1 MNKSHISIS
10 SDGYYLWGQG
20 NQKNI
25 RYLFVQ
31 LKLYAEICEM
41 LSERE
46 KRKDYQKHTRKHN
59 ENNII

>member
-10 SDGYYLWGQG
+10 SDAILFMGQG

-31 LKLYAEICEM
+31 LKLYAEICEI

-46 KRKDYQKHTRKHN
+46 KRKDYQKRTRKHN

>member
-1 MNKSHISIS
+1 MR
-10 SDGYYLWGQG
+10 YYLWGQG

-31 LKLYAEICEM
+31 LKLYAEICEI

-46 KRKDYQKHTRKHN
+46 KRKDYQKRTRKHN